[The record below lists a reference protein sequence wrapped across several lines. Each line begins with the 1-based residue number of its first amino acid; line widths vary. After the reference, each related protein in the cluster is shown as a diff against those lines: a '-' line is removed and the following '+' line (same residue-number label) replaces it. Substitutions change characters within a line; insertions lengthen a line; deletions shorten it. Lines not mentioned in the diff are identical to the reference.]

1 MEAESE
7 ERQVEPTPVA
17 AVAAHRT
24 FALEVRLCRI
34 AWLLLQVA
42 VAWVAE
48 TPMPMQVM
56 RVAMPAVKATAPLD
70 KEETEERKIPAVP
83 VARRGLDQVTT
94 ETAVALVLV
103 AMVPLTL
110 ATTLVPAVAVAAAT
124 TAVAVAEVT
133 ASLPAHSAAA
143 AAVADQV

>member
-1 MEAESE
+1 MKADVRQPATMEAESE

-42 VAWVAE
+42 EAWVEE

-56 RVAMPAVKATAPLD
+56 RVAMPAVKATAPLA
-70 KEETEERKIPAVP
+70 KAATERRRILAVP
-83 VARRGLDQVTT
+83 EARLGLDPETT
-94 ETAVALVLV
+94 AMAVAL
-103 AMVPLTL
+103 A
-110 ATTLVPAVAVAAAT
+110 
-124 TAVAVAEVT
+124 
-133 ASLPAHSAAA
+133 
-143 AAVADQV
+143 